1 MPSFIQL
8 SSPVFNLLASPLFPA
23 EVQVYSLLKHR
34 FVPLD
39 ADDIM
44 EYPNHK
50 ILYIDKN

>member
-1 MPSFIQL
+1 MTVKELMEVLKKCEQD
-8 SSPVFNLLASPLFPA
+8 A

-34 FVPLD
+34 FVPLN

>member
-1 MPSFIQL
+1 MTVKELMEVLKKCEQD
-8 SSPVFNLLASPLFPA
+8 A
-23 EVQVYSLLKHR
+23 EVQVWSLLKHK